1 MTYSLKT
8 GLVAKTSCTHVRDKH
23 RSERYCFPM
32 TNILQSAAGY
42 FLAAFIGIFAA
53 DMLLPGFHVD
63 GGWAYI
69 VVPFIFALIMALVS
83 PIVTKTL
90 EKNAPILM
98 GGVSLIASLVTLA
111 IVNLLFKGISLDDFG
126 SWIGGAAIIWL
137 FGALAA
143 FILPMFLKKTS
154 NV

>member
-1 MTYSLKT
+1 MT
-8 GLVAKTSCTHVRDKH
+8 HM
-23 RSERYCFPM
+23 F
-32 TNILQSAAGY
+32 QSAAGY

-69 VVPFIFALIMALVS
+69 VVPLIFGLIMALLS
-83 PIVTKTL
+83 PIVAKTL
-90 EKNAPILM
+90 QKNAPILM
-98 GGVSLIASLVTLA
+98 GGVSLVASLVTLA
-111 IVNLLFKGISLDDFG
+111 IVNLLFKGISIDDFG

-143 FILPMFLKKTS
+143 FILPMLLKKTS